1 MQYHIGREL
10 RCLSNKIRR
19 SLEKIDVIAQ
29 MNDLTG
35 TNGFIIMYLAKAKH
49 PVYQKDIELEFGITR
64 STASKVLTLMEKKDL
79 ITRQNVESDAR
90 LRQILLTPKA
100 FDLTKKVLSQMD
112 AFEKGLLKGF
122 SDDEVNTLIS
132 LLKRV
137 NDNLE
142 LKEE

>member
-1 MQYHIGREL
+1 MQYHIGREV

-19 SLEKIDVIAQ
+19 RLEKIDVIAQ
-29 MNDLTG
+29 MNYLTG

-100 FDLTKKVLSQMD
+100 FDLAKKVLSQID

-122 SDDEVNTLIS
+122 TDDEVNTLIS

>member
-100 FDLTKKVLSQMD
+100 FDLTKKVLTQVD

>member
-1 MQYHIGREL
+1 MQYHIGREV

-19 SLEKIDVIAQ
+19 RLEKIDVIAQ

-79 ITRQNVESDAR
+79 ITRQSVESDAR

-100 FDLTKKVLSQMD
+100 FDLTKKVLSQID

>member
-1 MQYHIGREL
+1 MQYNIGREV

-19 SLEKIDVIAQ
+19 RLEKIDVIAQ

-100 FDLTKKVLSQMD
+100 FDLTKKVLSQID

>member
-1 MQYHIGREL
+1 MQYHIGREV

-19 SLEKIDVIAQ
+19 RLEKIDVIAQ

-100 FDLTKKVLSQMD
+100 FDLTKKVLSQID

>member
-19 SLEKIDVIAQ
+19 RLEKIDVIVQ
-29 MNDLTG
+29 MNYLTG

>member
-1 MQYHIGREL
+1 MQYHIGREV

-19 SLEKIDVIAQ
+19 RLEKIDVIAQ

-100 FDLTKKVLSQMD
+100 FDLTKKVLTQMD